1 MNDRSFT
8 MSTDMSDMNIDVEP
22 TNPSRGDATRA
33 RLLDA
38 AHRLFLQHGY
48 HGTSMRQIADAA
60 GLAVGGIYNHFKTK
74 NDIFSAVLDAKHPY
88 RVILPA
94 LQQTRAETVEGF
106 VREAGDQVQAAITGL
121 EAQLLPLMFMDVVE
135 FQGRHIGQ
143 LAGTILTQFL
153 ALFYTL
159 KRLKGNVR
167 RDLPGPVL
175 VLAFGGLVLGYL
187 VLQMLIRGA
196 PETLK
201 PPVASKTW
209 FNGLVEIYL
218 YGIMARPVDPQ
229 PEP

>member
-1 MNDRSFT
+1 
-8 MSTDMSDMNIDVEP
+8 MSDMNIDVEP

-153 ALFYTL
+153 VETVVLSLLGGSLGVALGTGISL
-159 KRLKGNVR
+159 AVTAAGMVEA
-167 RDLPGPVL
+167 L
-175 VLAFGGLVLGYL
+175 VSLDAVTLAFGFSAAVGVFFGLYPAW
-187 VLQMLIRGA
+187 Q
-196 PETLK
+196 
-201 PPVASKTW
+201 ASK
-209 FNGLVEIYL
+209 L
-218 YGIMARPVDPQ
+218 RPIQ
-229 PEP
+229 ALRYE